1 VQQFSRDS
9 VDRRIVLLG
18 LLFGL
23 FLALLPFAARANH
36 LRPPVVIAPA
46 GEITFLT
53 VNAFQG
59 QLRNDPGRLDALA
72 DAFRSRPI
80 SSSGSFYVPDV
91 ISIQEITMSQLETL
105 RTKLNGLFT
114 SKYSI
119 FGSTAAG
126 VDNRFLINA
135 TLSPGSFNTW
145 VDVCMSDHTYQ
156 WGRLTESASGAAFIV
171 AGVHFSKNYTDPEVC
186 REQNVDALRSSLAGQ
201 AGPIIAGGDF
211 NKRPMTEERECDPE
225 ETSAPRIWWNKMTS
239 FSSVD
244 GRTYGDTVR
253 VFNRANN
260 KTMFDEWTH
269 ERPEVGTLC
278 NNVEG
283 IRRGRIDYVF
293 ASSATVLEAH
303 ADHPGWAVESNPGA
317 TSCDAAHPNCK
328 YSDHRF
334 VWAHLRVGTGTP
346 SPVPAAP
353 TNLTAQASSST
364 QIQLQW
370 SDNATNE
377 SGYKIERG
385 TSSSGPWTQI
395 ATTAANVTSYTDT
408 GLAAQ
413 TTYYYRVRAS
423 NASGDSP
430 YSNTATATTPPDTTP
445 PTAPTNLVAQGG
457 NRRITLGWTCS
468 TDSGGS
474 GLVGYEVFRGT
485 SETGSF
491 IKVATVT
498 GASACTYTNTGLKKG
513 TTYYYFVKAFD
524 SAGNRSAPSN
534 TASATTS

>member
-1 VQQFSRDS
+1 MQKSLHRSIGRQGVLLCS
-9 VDRRIVLLG
+9 LLG
-18 LLFGL
+18 LLL
-23 FLALLPFAARANH
+23 TLLPVAARANH
-36 LRPPVVIAPA
+36 VRPPQVISPA
-46 GEITFLT
+46 GEITVVT

-59 QLRNDPGRLDALA
+59 QLRYDAGRLDALA

-80 SSSGSFYVPDV
+80 ASSGNFYVPDV
-91 ISIQEITMSQLETL
+91 IIIEEITMSQLETL
-105 RTKLNGLFT
+105 RSKLNTLFT
-114 SKYSI
+114 SQYSV

-135 TLSPGSFNTW
+135 TLSPGTFNTW
-145 VDVCMSDHTYQ
+145 IDVCMSDHMYQ
-156 WGRLTESASGAAFIV
+156 WGRLTEAASGTAFTV
-171 AGVHFSKNYTDPEVC
+171 AGVHFSKNYTNPEVC

-201 AGPIIAGGDF
+201 AGPIIVGGDF

-225 ETSAPRIWWNKMTS
+225 ETTAPRIWWTNMTS

-244 GRTYGDTVR
+244 GRTYGDSVR

-269 ERPEVGTLC
+269 ERTDVGTLC

-283 IRRGRIDYVF
+283 LRRGRIDYLF
-293 ASSATVLEAH
+293 ASGATVLEAH

-317 TSCDAAHPNCK
+317 TSCDAAHPSCK

-377 SGYKIERG
+377 TGYKIERA

-395 ATTAANVTSYTDT
+395 ATTGSNATSYSNA
-408 GLAAQ
+408 GLSAQ

-423 NASGDSP
+423 NTSGDSP
-430 YSNTATATTPPDTTP
+430 YSNTATATTPPDTSP
-445 PTAPTNLVAQGG
+445 PSAPTNLVAQPGS
-457 NRRITLGWTCS
+457 RRIALTWTCS

-474 GLVGYEVFRGT
+474 GLGGYEVFRST
-485 SETGSF
+485 TATGSF
-491 IKVATVT
+491 SLIATVT
-498 GASACTYTNTGLKKG
+498 GASACSYANTGLKKG
-513 TTYYYFVKAFD
+513 TTRYYYVKAFD
-524 SAGNRSAPSN
+524 GAGNRSAPSN
-534 TASATTS
+534 TVSATAS